1 MSDERAPDLSR
12 IVNLIMENPKLI
24 EEISHLADAKS
35 QSEEDDAPVR
45 NESEYTAAQVD
56 MKSEGASDTRGRRQ
70 MLLSAIKPYL
80 SKERAGAIDSMMSIV
95 DIIEVM
101 KQR

>member
-24 EEISHLADAKS
+24 EEISHLADKESASDKS
-35 QSEEDDAPVR
+35 ESPRAEEAVGAVAEPEVP
-45 NESEYTAAQVD
+45 TAAR
-56 MKSEGASDTRGRRQ
+56 SDAKGRRQ
-70 MLLSAIKPYL
+70 MLISAIKPYL
-80 SKERAGAIDSMMSIV
+80 SKERAGAIESMMSIV